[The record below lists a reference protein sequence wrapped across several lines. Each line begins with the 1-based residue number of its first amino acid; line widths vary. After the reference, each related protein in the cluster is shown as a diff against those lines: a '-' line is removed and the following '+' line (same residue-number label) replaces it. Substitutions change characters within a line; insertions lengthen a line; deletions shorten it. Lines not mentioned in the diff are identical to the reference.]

1 MVKISFCV
9 TYYNQ
14 AKFVEQ
20 SINSILAIE
29 IPCDYEI
36 LIGDDGSTD
45 DTLEKI
51 REFKNLYPDKIKY
64 FIMPREKNKKYNFI
78 HRAADNRLNIAE
90 KASGDYIMF
99 LDGDDFY
106 CDQNFVTEA
115 LEKFNQNKKLVACA
129 FNFYYF
135 YEKDKS
141 TKLFDQNL
149 NSGIVDNKLYVK
161 KHYTPSG
168 AIVFK
173 NILDAKKIKYLKNSK
188 NFDDNVIT
196 IYFLQFGDLYYID
209 KPIYAY
215 RQTDNSIWNSMFEIE
230 QHLLNTMDYE
240 IISRIAPIFKKELA
254 KRQYN
259 SIHKIYKNRK
269 NLEQMLG
276 SNIYN
281 KYLKENSELKNKF
294 VFNILNWN
302 KLSFVKRFIVKLK
315 YMYLRCTK

>member
-20 SINSILAIE
+20 SINSILAIKM
-29 IPCDYEI
+29 PCDYEI

-51 REFKNLYPDKIKY
+51 KEFQNLYPDKIKY
-64 FIMPREKNKKYNFI
+64 FVMPREKNKKYNFI

-173 NILDAKKIKYLKNSK
+173 NILDSKKIDFLKRSK

-196 IYFLQFGDLYYID
+196 IYFLQFGNLCYIN

-215 RQTDNSIWNSMFEIE
+215 RQTDSSIWNSMSEIE

-240 IISRIAPIFKKELA
+240 IISRVAPKFKKDLA
-254 KRQYN
+254 GRQYN
-259 SIHKIYKNRK
+259 SIHKIYKNRE

-276 SNIYN
+276 ENIYN
-281 KYLKENSELKNKF
+281 KYLKENSELKNQF
-294 VFNILNWN
+294 VLDILNWN

-315 YMYLRCTK
+315 YMYLRCSK